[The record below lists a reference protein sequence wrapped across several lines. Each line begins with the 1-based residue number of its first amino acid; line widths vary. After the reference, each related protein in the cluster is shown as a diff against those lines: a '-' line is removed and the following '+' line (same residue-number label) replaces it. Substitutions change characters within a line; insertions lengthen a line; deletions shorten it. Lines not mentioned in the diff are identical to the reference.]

1 VSKIGRNEPCSCG
14 SGKKFK
20 KCCGR
25 TSSEDP
31 APPNFERFLRR
42 MGASSSA
49 GGGAHDKKFGK
60 VQPDLEAIFT
70 AYSAEDVILTLGVSD
85 LWLPNIA
92 SQIKH
97 LFAFGIFAA
106 IAPDRFNS
114 NSRIENYDVF
124 CDVLK
129 RIHEIL
135 PTFPTLEDYVP
146 ETDWGEVKSHWQR
159 KSLRLFYGSAL
170 ERVPDFVEAFRFT
183 NADMPLALDDMH
195 TAILL
200 QDRILTSIGRSVVGD
215 AGNISSG
222 HIEIPPEPFWHV
234 CQETLRSV
242 GRSFSDHTRF
252 SPELVLDLGKLEFPK
267 SLSAF
272 GHAAMSGDILPALFV
287 RTGKALI
294 PVAPR
299 SAVINIVDFWGR
311 RAQAAPFR
319 GHRSLTQQVS
329 DFLAS
334 RVDYRS
340 ISRGPCWVRD
350 AHRRVRVPFAAV
362 LRGDDSFYFVV
373 ILSRENLDG
382 LPTIEAE
389 LLDLVANSPDWG
401 IQLDG
406 ASHGLQFRHLDG
418 SGLKP
423 DEIVVLAVLPQE
435 STVADMVRLPQT
447 RSAHVLPIV
456 DLVSIF
462 DSIGDLSEFDRFWA
476 YIKATQS
483 AVRLGFLSL
492 ADKFAAFRYSHGV
505 LIDGAIQPDLVMLDP
520 HSGSNWRFEELAK
533 FWNMAPPCFPDHDP
547 RGWMIER
554 GTEGVLSLNSKALPV
569 QTWATTVAGCT
580 HCFSSTACN

>member
-1 VSKIGRNEPCSCG
+1 V
-14 SGKKFK
+14 
-20 KCCGR
+20 
-25 TSSEDP
+25 
-31 APPNFERFLRR
+31 PPNFEQFLRL

-49 GGGAHDKKFGK
+49 DTGVHDKKFDK

-70 AYSAEDVILTLGVSD
+70 TYSAEDVILTLGVSD

-97 LFAFGIFAA
+97 FFAFGIFAA

-114 NSRIENYDVF
+114 NSRIENYDAF

-146 ETDWGEVKSHWQR
+146 EADWGEVRSHWQG

-170 ERVPDFVEAFRFT
+170 ERVPDFVEAFRLT
-183 NADMPLALDDMH
+183 NADKPLALDDMY

-200 QDRILTSIGRSVVGD
+200 QDRILTSIDRSLVGD
-215 AGNISSG
+215 AGDISPG

-234 CQETLRSV
+234 CREALRSV
-242 GRSFSDHTRF
+242 GHSFSDHTQF
-252 SPELVLDLGKLEFPK
+252 NPELVLDLGKLEFPK
-267 SLSAF
+267 NLSAF
-272 GHAAMSGDILPALFV
+272 GDAVMGGDVLSALFV

-294 PVAPR
+294 PAAPR

-329 DFLAS
+329 DFLAR

-350 AHRRVRVPFAAV
+350 EHRRVQAPFAAM
-362 LRGDDSFYFVV
+362 LRGDHGFYFVV

-382 LPTIEAE
+382 LPTIDAK
-389 LLDLVANSPDWG
+389 LLDLVASSPNWG

-406 ASHGLQFRHLDG
+406 ASHGFQFRHVDG

-435 STVADMVRLPQT
+435 STVADMVKLPQT
-447 RSAHVLPIV
+447 RSARGH
-456 DLVSIF
+456 
-462 DSIGDLSEFDRFWA
+462 
-476 YIKATQS
+476 
-483 AVRLGFLSL
+483 RL
-492 ADKFAAFRYSHGV
+492 KE
-505 LIDGAIQPDLVMLDP
+505 AIC
-520 HSGSNWRFEELAK
+520 
-533 FWNMAPPCFPDHDP
+533 PCF
-547 RGWMIER
+547 RGGSR
-554 GTEGVLSLNSKALPV
+554 S
-569 QTWATTVAGCT
+569 TTVAT
-580 HCFSSTACN
+580 MHP